1 MISKSLIASSLAI
14 GFVAIMASAGQA
26 SLITNGDFENPQL
39 SSNHAFGQNAL
50 PGTPNNYAYPGYFA
64 PTTVD
69 GWTYNGGAGLID
81 TSQGANAW
89 YGANSPTG
97 FSGNQYAFVQ
107 GTGALSQEFNAATAG
122 QATISWLTGSRPDFG
137 AFNGN
142 QTYEVLLNGNVIY
155 TGSTSS
161 GQNFTLMDATAA
173 LLAGSNTLEF
183 LGLAKTDS
191 TVFLDDVS
199 VAAVPEASTWVM
211 MLLGFFAVGFSTC
224 RRRTIAGARLA

>member
-14 GFVAIMASAGQA
+14 GLVAIIGSVGQA

-39 SSNHAFGQNAL
+39 SSNPAFGQNAL

-64 PTTVD
+64 PTTVG

-89 YGANSPTG
+89 YGTGSPTG

-107 GTGALSQEFNAATAG
+107 GTGAFSQEFTATTAG
-122 QATISWLTGSRPDFG
+122 QAAISWLTGSRPDFG

-155 TGSTSS
+155 IGSTSS
-161 GQNFTLMDATAA
+161 GQNFTLTDATAA

-211 MLLGFFAVGFSTC
+211 MLLGFFAVGFSIR
-224 RRRTIAGARLA
+224 RRRTGLAARLA